1 MQCLEI
7 EIGEQDVRCTE
18 NGQSRNPRYQYV
30 HDYLTWVRKCLAITR
45 QGALVSVYWSGDS
58 LDAAGFH
65 REFVTALHSRINQKG
80 QLPQNGRKFDQ
91 GYQTCLRRDCYR
103 VRDMARLIR
112 VYQLE
117 TPEIAGEVRSQVS
130 PL

>member
-45 QGALVSVYWSGDS
+45 QGALVSSTGQETAWTLLASIVS
-58 LDAAGFH
+58 L
-65 REFVTALHSRINQKG
+65 
-80 QLPQNGRKFDQ
+80 
-91 GYQTCLRRDCYR
+91 
-103 VRDMARLIR
+103 
-112 VYQLE
+112 
-117 TPEIAGEVRSQVS
+117 
-130 PL
+130 